1 MAMLNATQVS
11 QLTTKAGTTVTK
23 FLENTPMRAGYRR
36 VLKEIKYAPNSKL
49 AQLGIDKVVIR
60 NAGEHGK
67 HIMAFKGDRCRFLGV
82 TNPASKI
89 EKSVTA
95 QFKEY
100 VNAAKTLL
108 SRGVVLK

>member
-1 MAMLNATQVS
+1 MAILNATQVS

-23 FLENTPMRAGYRR
+23 FIENAPMRAGYGRA
-36 VLKEIKYAPNSKL
+36 LKEIKYAPYSKL
-49 AQLGIDKVVIR
+49 AQMGIDKVVIR

-67 HIMAFKGDRCRFLGV
+67 HIMAFSGDRCRFLGV
-82 TNPASKI
+82 TNPASKM
-89 EKSVTA
+89 EKSVIA

-108 SRGVVLK
+108 SRGVILK